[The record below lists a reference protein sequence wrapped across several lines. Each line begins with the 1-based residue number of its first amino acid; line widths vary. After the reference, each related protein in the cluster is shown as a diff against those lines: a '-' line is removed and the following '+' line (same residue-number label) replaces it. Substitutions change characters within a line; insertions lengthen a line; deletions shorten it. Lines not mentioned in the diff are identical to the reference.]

1 MIELLEHEELALIKQ
16 GLPENG
22 PQATVYKRVFE
33 HLPFETMHDVWDILL
48 ALNAVI
54 RTMTKIMVKRQVQLN
69 QEKR

>member
-1 MIELLEHEELALIKQ
+1 MLDLLEHEELAVIKQ

-33 HLPFETMHDVWDILL
+33 HLPFETMHDIWNILL

-54 RTMTKIMVKRQVQLN
+54 RTMTKIMVKRQVKLN
-69 QEKR
+69 QEK